1 MKFRFPKFASAKT
14 SSSEKGRLESALAQ
28 VGASTSKLGKLAGH
42 GEKQEVVFGPAEV
55 DEFNAATL
63 GYLRGLSLAEMQ
75 RRVAEVSVKEITSA
89 AGIDAASRL
98 LETEGI
104 VIVPGFLNDQQ
115 LSSADGAIE
124 RVFRALAAAG
134 DVENFEDDEVLV
146 QSSHPV
152 VKGYAALASH
162 PKVVVTTRTGADEG
176 MIDVFNVDRLAGEK
190 RDILR
195 APFSGQGILSLVA
208 EANDRLEAQNLNLY
222 VNRSITHTRGFH
234 VDSYIKSLKGFVY
247 LSDVESL
254 DDGPYCF
261 VRRTHVDSIWRK
273 ANQKISELAVAKTEA
288 PFIDVSMAVPVV
300 APRGSLILSDQ
311 AGIHRGI
318 PQRTGAERR
327 VLVMRYR

>member
-1 MKFRFPKFASAKT
+1 MKFRFPKFASAKNNKSESVAIGDAVAQRVVPT
-14 SSSEKGRLESALAQ
+14 SNLPKPSVSGNISE
-28 VGASTSKLGKLAGH
+28 T
-42 GEKQEVVFGPAEV
+42 VFDAA
-55 DEFNAATL
+55 DIDTFNAATL
-63 GYLRGLSLAEMQ
+63 DYLRSLSIAEMQ
-75 RRVAEVSVKEITSA
+75 RRVAEVSVPEIETT
-89 AGIDAASRL
+89 AGIHAASRL

-115 LSSADGAIE
+115 LGSAQRAVE
-124 RVFRALAAAG
+124 RVFGALAVAK
-134 DVENFEDDEVLV
+134 DTENFEDDEVLV
-146 QSSHPV
+146 QSKRPL
-152 VKGYAALASH
+152 VKGYSALSSH
-162 PKVVVTTRTGADEG
+162 PKVVVSVRTGADEG
-176 MIDVFNVDRLAGEK
+176 MIDVFNVDRLVGDQ
-190 RDILR
+190 RNVLR
-195 APFSGQGILSLVA
+195 APFGGEGILSLVA
-208 EANDRLEAQNLNLY
+208 EANNRLEAENLNLY

-300 APRGSLILSDQ
+300 AARGSLILSDQ

-318 PQRTGAERR
+318 PQKIGAERR